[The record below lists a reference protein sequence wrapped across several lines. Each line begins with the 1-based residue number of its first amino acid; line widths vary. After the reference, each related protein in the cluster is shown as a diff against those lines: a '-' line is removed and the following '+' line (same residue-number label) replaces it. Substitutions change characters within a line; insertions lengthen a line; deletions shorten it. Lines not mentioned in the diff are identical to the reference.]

1 MNPVITE
8 FVQVKVL
15 ETTTDE
21 QLLAKA
27 DVLNDF
33 LKNHNGYLDSEL
45 IKGIEGNTWVFIFHY
60 ISMEKVRIIAE
71 KMRNSKEFEEFK
83 ILIVPASI
91 SVTFFN
97 QMRKW

>member
-15 ETTTDE
+15 ETATDE

-33 LKNHNGYLDSEL
+33 LKNQDGYLDSEL
-45 IKGIEGNTWVFIFHY
+45 IKGIEGNTWFFIFHY
-60 ISMEKVRIIAE
+60 ISMEKVRVIAE

-83 ILIVPASI
+83 ILLVPASI